1 MKRWRK
7 VAAAVLIGQLMV
19 LQTACRRIE
28 TAPLM
33 TIDAIPAEYGDFV
46 GVSGSESVTYLWFK
60 KPDRTIVRV
69 VLVNRTGAVDVE
81 VLSIPR
87 R

>member
-7 VAAAVLIGQLMV
+7 VAAAVLISQLVV

-28 TAPLM
+28 TVPLA

-46 GVSGSESVTYLWFK
+46 GVSGADSVTYLWFN

-69 VLVNRTGAVDVE
+69 VLVNRTGAMHAE

>member
-7 VAAAVLIGQLMV
+7 VAAAVLIGQLVV

-28 TAPLM
+28 TAPLA
-33 TIDAIPAEYGDFV
+33 TTDAIPAEYGDFV
-46 GVSGSESVTYLWFK
+46 GVSGEEGVTYLWFN

-69 VLVNRTGAVDVE
+69 VLVNRSGTVHADV
-81 VLSIPR
+81 LAIPR